1 MVTAE
6 EQPPFISRDEF
17 ERRFDDVDA
26 ELGELRKGQRQLFR
40 RMTGLERRMTKLE
53 ERMTVIEHRFND
65 FKESVNHRFNA
76 LDKRLDDFK
85 ENMNHRFTML
95 MWFMILSNAGIFAV
109 LGWIISR
116 LD

>member
-6 EQPPFISRDEF
+6 EQPPFITRDEF

-26 ELGELRKGQRQLFR
+26 ELGELREGQQR
-40 RMTGLERRMTKLE
+40 LERRMTKLE

-76 LDKRLDDFK
+76 LEKRLDDFR
-85 ENMNHRFTML
+85 ENINHRFAML
-95 MWFMILSNAGIFAV
+95 MCFMILSNAGIFAV

>member
-6 EQPPFISRDEF
+6 EQPPFITRDEF

-26 ELGELRKGQRQLFR
+26 ELGELRKGQQKLEEHMTGLER
-40 RMTGLERRMTKLE
+40 RMTGLERRMAVLE
-53 ERMTVIEHRFND
+53 QRFVDFKDAVNHRFDD
-65 FKESVNHRFNA
+65 FKESINHRFDEVN
-76 LDKRLDDFK
+76 R
-85 ENMNHRFTML
+85 RITVL
-95 MWFMILSNAGIFAV
+95 MWVMLLSNAGIFSV

>member
-6 EQPPFISRDEF
+6 EPPFITREEF

-26 ELGELRKGQRQLFR
+26 ELGQLREGQRQL
-40 RMTGLERRMTKLE
+40 ERRMIGIERRMAVLE
-53 ERMTVIEHRFND
+53 QRFAD
-65 FKESVNHRFNA
+65 FKESVNQRF
-76 LDKRLDDFK
+76 DDFK
-85 ENMNHRFTML
+85 ESINHRFDEVNRRITVL
-95 MWFMILSNAGIFAV
+95 MWVIILSNAGIFAV

>member
-40 RMTGLERRMTKLE
+40 RMTKLE
-53 ERMTVIEHRFND
+53 ERMAVLEQRFTDFKDAVNHRFDD
-65 FKESVNHRFNA
+65 FKESVNHRFDEVN
-76 LDKRLDDFK
+76 R
-85 ENMNHRFTML
+85 RITVL
-95 MWFMILSNAGIFAV
+95 MWVMVLSNAGIFAV

>member
-40 RMTGLERRMTKLE
+40 RMTGLERRLTKLE
-53 ERMTVIEHRFND
+53 ERMAVLEQRFTDFKDAVNHRFDD
-65 FKESVNHRFNA
+65 FKESVNHRFDEVN
-76 LDKRLDDFK
+76 R
-85 ENMNHRFTML
+85 RITVL
-95 MWFMILSNAGIFAV
+95 MWVIVLSNAGIFAV

>member
-6 EQPPFISRDEF
+6 EPPFITREEF

-26 ELGELRKGQRQLFR
+26 ELGELREGQQR
-40 RMTGLERRMTKLE
+40 LERRMTKLE

-76 LDKRLDDFK
+76 LDKRFDDFK
-85 ENMNHRFTML
+85 ESVNHRFDEMNRRITVL
-95 MWFMILSNAGIFAV
+95 MWGIALSNAGIFAV